1 MKSGHD
7 TCMGY
12 PNRYSSCIPHW
23 WKICCKNSG
32 DPGRTIA
39 VEKNGMKTFF
49 PLPRDRFLPY
59 KNGGRRRWQNKQEG
73 SENCNANTSLVHVK
87 YVYILQNA
95 LQIPSIQCFLQ
106 EVYNCIEGVAKLT
119 KRLQNPL

>member
-1 MKSGHD
+1 MFF
-7 TCMGY
+7 
-12 PNRYSSCIPHW
+12 SS
-23 WKICCKNSG
+23 
-32 DPGRTIA
+32 
-39 VEKNGMKTFF
+39 
-49 PLPRDRFLPY
+49 PRDRFLPY
-59 KNGGRRRWQNKQEG
+59 KNGGRRQWQNKQEG
-73 SENCNANTSLVHVK
+73 GENCNANTSLVHVK